1 VSVQALRP
9 IPAVPPGRRQPLVGS
24 RVVGV
29 AIFVFTEAMLFA
41 GLVSAFTI
49 VRAGAP
55 VWPPAGQPRLPLE
68 ATALNTLALLASGL
82 LLFRAQRRFAHDPD
96 RARRPLLGAVLLGAA
111 FVSLQGFE
119 WIALIRQ
126 GLTVTSSTLGSFFY
140 LVVGLHALHALATC
154 SPPRRC
160 SGISWWACGRSSTGG
175 STCEARPGSPATGVC
190 GPRHGYGA
198 GAGLAGRRPRLLG
211 VLRRARR

>member
-140 LVVGLHALHALATC
+140 LVVGLHALHALAAL
-154 SPPRRC
+154 
-160 SGISWWACGRSSTGG
+160 GALLWAWLRVQRGRASSDLF
-175 STCEARPGSPATGVC
+175 AAAALFWYFVVGVW
-190 GPRHGYGA
+190 PLIYWRVY
-198 GAGLAGRRPRLLG
+198 L
-211 VLRRARR
+211 